1 VITTLLVA
9 NRGEIARRIFR
20 TAAAMGI
27 GTVAVYAEGDA
38 GSPFVAEADRAVAL
52 PGRTAAQTYLNIEA
66 LLAAAAAAGADAVH
80 PGYGFLSERAGFARA
95 VTAAGLTWVGP
106 PAEVIEVMGDK
117 LAAKRLLADVGVP
130 VLESWEVAGDDLPDL
145 SSVPLPLIVKA
156 AMGGGGKGM
165 RVIGAG
171 PGAADATAPDTTT
184 SHGTKSDDAGGRGAA
199 LDTTIP
205 YSTTSDSA
213 GGAPGMAEA
222 IAAARREAMAAFGD
236 GRVFLER
243 YVTGARHVEIQI
255 LADGHGGLVH
265 CFERECSVQRRHQ
278 KIIEECPSPAVD
290 AGLRHRM
297 GAAALAAAKA
307 IGYLGAG
314 TVEFLLEPSGEFW
327 FLEVNTRL
335 QVEHPVT
342 EAVTGVDLVREQLLV
357 AQGLPLSVTQDGLA
371 INGHAIE
378 ARLYAEDPAA
388 GFLPSAGTLHDW
400 APAAAPP
407 CRWESG
413 VAAGGVVGVEFDPM
427 LAKVI
432 AHAPARTE
440 AARALALALERSRIR
455 GVTTNRD
462 FLVAALRHPDF
473 LAGRTT
479 TAFIEASGVPLVR
492 QPPEAELH
500 TAAAGAALAAQAARR
515 AAAPVLATLPSGW
528 RNTVMPPE
536 RAEFRH
542 GQDRLVVSY
551 ARQRNGRF
559 AVTVTGAGPVP
570 AGDPRPGEPMTV
582 TGAGPVQAGD
592 PGPGEPMTVTGAGPV
607 PAGDPGPGEPGRA
620 SPGSPPTAASAA
632 TSAPAGWLV
641 TVHHAGDGWID
652 FESEGRR
659 HRLHVL
665 AVGDQVWV
673 QGPDGDVALT
683 AVPRFPA
690 AERGGAVA
698 GGLVAPM
705 PGTVLAVHVAPGE
718 PVAAG
723 QLVMIVEAMK
733 MEHRITAPHAGTVT
747 EVRARPGDQVSGG
760 DLVAV
765 LDGSI

>member
-1 VITTLLVA
+1 MITTLLVA
-9 NRGEIARRIFR
+9 NRGEIARRILR

-38 GSPFVAEADRAVAL
+38 GAPFVTEADRAVAL
-52 PGRTAAQTYLNIEA
+52 PGRTAAQTYLNIDA

-106 PAEVIEVMGDK
+106 PAEVIETMGDK

-130 VLESWEVAGDDLPDL
+130 VLESWEVSGDGLPDL
-145 SSVPLPLIVKA
+145 SRVPRPLIVKA

-171 PGAADATAPDTTT
+171 PGGPGATASDSTT
-184 SHGTKSDDAGGRGAA
+184 SYSTTSDS
-199 LDTTIP
+199 TTSDSTTSD
-205 YSTTSDSA
+205 STTSDSA
-213 GGAPGMAEA
+213 GGSTELAEA
-222 IAAARREAMAAFGD
+222 VAAARREAMAAFGD
-236 GRVFLER
+236 GTVFLER
-243 YVTGARHVEIQI
+243 YITDARHVEIQV
-255 LADGHGGLVH
+255 LADAHGGLVH
-265 CFERECSVQRRHQ
+265 CFERECSIQRRHQ

-290 AGLRHRM
+290 ADLRERM

-307 IGYLGAG
+307 VGYLGAG
-314 TVEFLLEPSGEFW
+314 TVEFVLEPSGDFW

-357 AQGLPLSVTQDGLA
+357 AQGLPLSVTQDGLT

-388 GFLPSAGTLHDW
+388 GFLPATGTLVDW
-400 APAAAPP
+400 CPAPAPP
-407 CRWESG
+407 CRWDAG
-413 VAAGGVVGVEFDPM
+413 VAAGSVVGVEFDPM

-432 AHAPARTE
+432 AHAPARGE
-440 AARALALALERSRIR
+440 AALALALALRRSRIR

-479 TAFIEASGVPLVR
+479 TAFIERSGVPLAR
-492 QPPEAELH
+492 RPSPAELR
-500 TAAAGAALAAQAARR
+500 AAAIGAALAAQTAAR

-528 RNTVMPPE
+528 RNSVMPPE
-536 RAEFRH
+536 RAEYRH
-542 GQDRLVVSY
+542 GQDTVAVSY
-551 ARQRNGRF
+551 ARQRDGRF
-559 AVTVTGAGPVP
+559 EVTVTGAGL
-570 AGDPRPGEPMTV
+570 DPD
-582 TGAGPVQAGD
+582 GAG
-592 PGPGEPMTVTGAGPV
+592 E
-607 PAGDPGPGEPGRA
+607 PGEPGAA
-620 SPGSPPTAASAA
+620 SPEPGHDGTTVPGTAALDPAT
-632 TSAPAGWLV
+632 TSATPNAPAPPACLV

-652 FESEGRR
+652 FDSSGQR

-665 AVGDQVWV
+665 AAGDQVWV

-683 AVPRFPA
+683 AVPRFP
-690 AERGGAVA
+690 ESGPGEAVA

-705 PGTVLAVHVAPGE
+705 PGTVLAVHVAAGDT
-718 PVAAG
+718 VAQG
-723 QLVMIVEAMK
+723 QLLMIVEAMK
-733 MEHRITAPHAGTVT
+733 MEHRITAPRAGTVS
-747 EVRARPGDQVSGG
+747 EVRARPGDQVNGG
-760 DLVAV
+760 DLLAV
-765 LDGSI
+765 LDEAP